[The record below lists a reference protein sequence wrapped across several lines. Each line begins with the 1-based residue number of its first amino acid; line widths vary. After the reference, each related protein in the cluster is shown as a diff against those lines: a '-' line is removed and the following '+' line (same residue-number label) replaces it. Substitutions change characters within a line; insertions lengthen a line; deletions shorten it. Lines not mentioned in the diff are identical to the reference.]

1 MPDGRYDAG
10 RNPESDAGS
19 LMPLFEYKAV
29 APSGETVQ
37 GTMEAAS
44 LDMVVLK
51 LQEAGNVPLHARES
65 GSGGFGLSALRMG
78 RRGMNARE
86 VGEFTQQLSTLLV
99 AGLPLDRSLQVL
111 QELSE
116 SERVKRTVTEIRD
129 KVREGGSLSDALEEQ
144 HGAFNRLFVNMVR
157 AGEVGGTLD
166 VTLTRLTDYLER
178 SRELKD
184 SIVSALIYP
193 ILLLV
198 LAAGSLILLLVYVIP
213 QFTPIFEELGG
224 DLPFITKLVLGAGSI
239 LQNFWWAIVLVTTL
253 VVVQFR
259 RMLADPEK
267 RFAWDGRV
275 LSMRWVGDLVG
286 KIEIARLSRTLG
298 TLLTNGVPLLGA
310 LSIARNVLSNTVLR
324 KDVSDAAREVKTGG
338 GLAHNLAKG
347 GRFPRLALQMMS
359 VGEETGQL
367 DTMLMK
373 VSDTYD
379 LEVRNTID
387 RLLSVFTPVITLFLA
402 VLIGTIVLSVL
413 VAILSINDLVG

>member
-1 MPDGRYDAG
+1 
-10 RNPESDAGS
+10 
-19 LMPLFEYKAV
+19 MPLFEYKAV

-44 LDMVVLK
+44 VDMVVLK
-51 LQEAGNVPLHARES
+51 LQEAGNIPLHAKES
-65 GSGGFGLSALRMG
+65 GSGGFGLSALKLG
-78 RRGMNARE
+78 RRGMSARE

-99 AGLPLDRSLQVL
+99 AGLPLDRSLQVML
-111 QELSE
+111 ELSE
-116 SERVKRTVTEIRD
+116 NERVKRTVVEIRD
-129 KVREGGSLSDALEEQ
+129 RVREGGSLSDALEEQ

-166 VTLTRLTDYLER
+166 VTLVRLTDYLER
-178 SRELKD
+178 SRDLKD
-184 SIVSALIYP
+184 SVISALIYP

-224 DLPFITKLVLGAGSI
+224 DLPFITRVVLGAGSI
-239 LQNFWWAIVLVTTL
+239 LQNFWWAIILVTFF

-259 RMLADPEK
+259 RMLADPDK
-267 RFAWDGRV
+267 RFVWDGRV
-275 LSMRWVGDLVG
+275 LNMKWVGDLVG

-298 TLLTNGVPLLGA
+298 TLLTNGVPLLAA
-310 LSIARNVLSNTVLR
+310 LSIARNVLNNTVLR
-324 KDVSDAAREVKTGG
+324 KDVNDAAREVKTGG
-338 GLAHNLAKG
+338 SLARNLAG
-347 GRFPRLALQMMS
+347 SGRFPRLALQMIS

-379 LEVRNTID
+379 MEVRNTID
-387 RLLSVFTPVITLFLA
+387 RLLSIFTPVVTLLLA

>member
-1 MPDGRYDAG
+1 
-10 RNPESDAGS
+10 
-19 LMPLFEYKAV
+19 MPLFEYKAV
-29 APSGETVQ
+29 DASGETVQ
-37 GTMEAAS
+37 GTMEAAT

-51 LQEAGNVPLHARES
+51 LQEAGNIPLHARES
-65 GSGGFGLSALRMG
+65 GAGGFSLASLKMG

-86 VGEFTQQLSTLLV
+86 VGEFTQQMSTLLV
-99 AGLPLDRSLQVL
+99 AGLPLDRSLAVL
-111 QELSE
+111 LDLSE
-116 SERVKRTVTEIRD
+116 NERVKRTVSEIRD
-129 KVREGGSLSDALEEQ
+129 RVREGGSLSDALEEQ

-166 VTLTRLTDYLER
+166 VTLTRLTEYLER

-224 DLPFITKLVLGAGSI
+224 DLPFITKLVLGVGSI
-239 LQNFWWAIVLVTTL
+239 LQNFWWAIIMVTFL
-253 VVVQFR
+253 IVVQFR
-259 RMLADPEK
+259 RVLADPEK
-267 RFAWDGRV
+267 RFSWDTRV
-275 LSMRWVGDLVG
+275 LGLKWVGDLIG

-310 LSIARNVLSNTVLR
+310 LSIARNVLTNTVLR
-324 KDVSDAAREVKTGG
+324 KDVSDASREVKTGG
-338 GLAHNLAKG
+338 GLAHNLSKG
-347 GRFPRLALQMMS
+347 GRFPRLALQMIS

-367 DTMLMK
+367 DEMLLK

-387 RLLSVFTPVITLFLA
+387 RLLSIFTPVVTLLLA
-402 VLIGTIVLSVL
+402 VMIGTIVLSVL

>member
-1 MPDGRYDAG
+1 
-10 RNPESDAGS
+10 
-19 LMPLFEYKAV
+19 MPLFEYKAV

-44 LDMVVLK
+44 LDMVILK
-51 LQEAGNVPLHARES
+51 LQEAGNVPLHAKES
-65 GSGGFGLSALRMG
+65 GAGVFGLSALRMG
-78 RRGMNARE
+78 RRGMNSRE

-116 SERVKRTVTEIRD
+116 NDRVKRTVTEIRD

-166 VTLTRLTDYLER
+166 VTLLRLTDYLER

-184 SIVSALIYP
+184 SVVSALIYP

-239 LQNFWWAIVLVTTL
+239 LQNFWWAIVLVTFL

-259 RMLADPEK
+259 RMLADVDK
-267 RFAWDGRV
+267 RFAWDQRV
-275 LSMRWVGDLVG
+275 LAMRWVGDLVG

-310 LSIARNVLSNTVLR
+310 LSIARNVLSNTVLQ
-324 KDVSDAAREVKTGG
+324 KDVGDAAREVKTGG
-338 GLAHNLAKG
+338 GLARNLSKS
-347 GRFPRLALQMMS
+347 GRFPRLALQMIS
-359 VGEETGQL
+359 VGEETGKL
-367 DTMLMK
+367 DAMLMK

-387 RLLSVFTPVITLFLA
+387 RLLSIFTPVVTLLLA